1 VQERQLTYLG
11 DRADVLADVE
21 ASLASY
27 ADAVEHLTYFNTPE
41 TLKAARDLRKGMEA
55 AYRAGDRKLIE
66 LLDAQKAYVD
76 RLGHVI
82 EFESFYWR
90 SLNKLNAAVGLK
102 AYDPEAGPTQPIGKE
117 AGKK

>member
-1 VQERQLTYLG
+1 M
-11 DRADVLADVE
+11 E
-21 ASLASY
+21 ASVASY
-27 ADAVEHLTYFNTPE
+27 DDAVEHLTKFNTPE
-41 TLKAARDLRKGMEA
+41 TLKAAHDLRKNMEA

-102 AYDPEAGPTQPIGKE
+102 AYDPETGPTQAVGKE
-117 AGKK
+117 AEKEK